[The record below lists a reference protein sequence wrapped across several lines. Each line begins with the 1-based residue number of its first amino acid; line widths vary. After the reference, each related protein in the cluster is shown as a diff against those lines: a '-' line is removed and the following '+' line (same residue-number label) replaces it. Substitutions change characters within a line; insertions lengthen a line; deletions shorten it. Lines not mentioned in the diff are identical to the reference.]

1 MRKFSSHM
9 SRPCIADGV
18 VALCPPRGRDA
29 EVVGA
34 AWGISTDSEDIARIY
49 LLNALPSRLRY
60 VRDLGR

>member
-9 SRPCIADGV
+9 SRPCIAD
-18 VALCPPRGRDA
+18 APCPPRGRDA